1 MPLLRNFT
9 NLSWQDVLN
18 KLEAPQ
24 NPYST
29 TAAAEHDKS
38 KPIWSNSDL
47 DPTPPASRTWTWLH
61 YTSFWLAS
69 SFATGTWTTGS
80 AMIALGMPW
89 YAAWLAVV
97 VSHAIGAA
105 LLVAN
110 GRGPAAYHIGFP
122 VYARASFGM
131 WGSYFAIVSRC
142 VVAAIWYAVNAYY
155 GSNFVSI
162 CMRCIWPSWNDV
174 PNHLPSNAGTT
185 TQLLGALAIFWVLSM
200 PFVFIHPKN
209 LNWYFVAK
217 SCMVGPACFAV
228 LIWAVVLNGGSV
240 GPSSFQTSPRLA
252 DPSYYGW
259 LWMSAL
265 NSGFGGCSAL
275 IVAQADIARWARRPA
290 DQTWSQLVTYPVFS
304 ALPALF
310 GILVASATSSFWGR
324 EYWNLWDVLS
334 AALDYYAMSPA
345 SRGLVFLASFAFA
358 VAILGTNVAANSL
371 PFGSDIAGLLPR
383 WISIRRG
390 QVLCSLLVFPIV
402 PWKIISS
409 AKSLLTFLSGYS
421 ILMGPFAS
429 ICIVDYFFV
438 RNGNL
443 KIPDLYVG
451 GPESQYWYSR
461 GWNLRMVAAWI
472 LGVALPFPGFVA
484 SFGTTASVG
493 AGANPMWNMGYLL
506 SIFVSG
512 AVYYVLF
519 LVFPDPSIDK
529 SLSFEQLASLY
540 DGVIEGE
547 EAPGPGSVTA
557 DEVSRAEKG
566 SVKAEAS
573 GL

>member
-1 MPLLRNFT
+1 MCT
-9 NLSWQDVLN
+9 W
-18 KLEAPQ
+18 
-24 NPYST
+24 
-29 TAAAEHDKS
+29 AAVEHDKS
-38 KPIWSNSDL
+38 KPVWSNSDL
-47 DPTPPASRTWTWLH
+47 DPTKPAFRTWTWIH

-89 YAAWLAVV
+89 YAAWLALV
-97 VSHAIGAA
+97 VSHIIGAV

-142 VVAAIWYAVNAYY
+142 IVAAIWYAVNAYY

-162 CMRCIWPSWNDV
+162 CIRCIWPSWNDV
-174 PNHLPSNAGTT
+174 PNYLPRNAGTT
-185 TQLLGALAIFWVLSM
+185 TQLLGAMAIFWVLSM

-228 LIWAVVLNGGSV
+228 LIWAIVLNGGSV
-240 GPSSFQTSPRLA
+240 GPCFQTSPKLS
-252 DPSYYGW
+252 DPVYYGW

-275 IVAQADIARWARRPA
+275 IVAQADIARWARKRS
-290 DQTWSQLVTYPVFS
+290 DQTWSQLITYPVFS

-310 GILVASATSSFWGR
+310 GILVASATSNVWGKQ
-324 EYWNLWDVLS
+324 YWNLWDVLS
-334 AALDYYAMSPA
+334 AALDHYEMSPA
-345 SRGLVFLASFAFA
+345 SRGLVFLASFSFA
-358 VAILGTNVAANSL
+358 IAILGTNVAANSL

-383 WISIRRG
+383 WITIRRG

-409 AKSLLTFLSGYS
+409 AKSLLTFLPGYS

-438 RNGNL
+438 RRGNL
-443 KIPDLYVG
+443 NIPHLYIG
-451 GPESQYWYSR
+451 NADSQYWYTK
-461 GWNLRMVAAWI
+461 GWNIRMIVAWN
-472 LGVALPFPGFVA
+472 LGIVLPFPGFID
-484 SFGTTASVG
+484 SFCTTLIGDG
-493 AGANPMWNMGYLL
+493 ARHMWNLGYLL
-506 SIFVSG
+506 SIAVSG
-512 AVYYVLF
+512 VVYYALF
-519 LVFPDPSIDK
+519 LVFPDPHIDK
-529 SLSFEQLASLY
+529 LLAFEQQALQY
-540 DGVIEGE
+540 DGFIDGE
-547 EAPGPGSVTA
+547 AVQSQAGR
-557 DEVSRAEKG
+557 DNVSKVEKG
-566 SVKAEAS
+566 TLDPEVKNFR
-573 GL
+573 

>member
-1 MPLLRNFT
+1 MRSLSSFSG
-9 NLSWQDVLN
+9 LSWSEVVS

-24 NPYST
+24 NPYS
-29 TAAAEHDKS
+29 AAAPTELDKS

-47 DPTPPASRTWTWLH
+47 DPTPPSSRTWTWVH

-97 VSHAIGAA
+97 ISHVIGAV

-122 VYARASFGM
+122 VYARASFGL

-142 VVAAIWYAVNAYY
+142 IVAAI
-155 GSNFVSI
+155 
-162 CMRCIWPSWNDV
+162 C
-174 PNHLPSNAGTT
+174 NAGTT
-185 TQLLGALAIFWVLSM
+185 TQLLGAMAIFWVLSM

-240 GPSSFQTSPRLA
+240 GPSFQTAPKLA
-252 DPSYYGW
+252 DPTYYGW

-275 IVAQADIARWARRPA
+275 IVAQADIARWARRPS
-290 DQTWSQLVTYPVFS
+290 DQTWSQLITYPVFS

-310 GILVASATSSFWGR
+310 GILVASATSNFWGKQ
-324 EYWNLWDVLS
+324 YWNLWDVLS
-334 AALDYYAMSPA
+334 AALDYYDMSPA

-429 ICIVDYFFV
+429 ICIVDYFFI

-443 KIPDLYVG
+443 RVPDLYVG
-451 GPESQYWYSR
+451 DANSQYWYTK
-461 GWNLRMVAAWI
+461 GWNLRMAVAWI
-472 LGVALPFPGFVA
+472 LGVMLPFPGFVA
-484 SFGTTASVG
+484 SFGTTSVG
-493 AGANPMWNMGYLL
+493 DGANHMWNMGYLL
-506 SIFVSG
+506 SIVVSG

-519 LVFPDPSIDK
+519 WIFPDPSIDK
-529 SLSFEQLASLY
+529 SLAFEQLAAQY
-540 DGVIEGE
+540 DDGLIDGQAVGQDFLRN
-547 EAPGPGSVTA
+547 EASQ
-557 DEVSRAEKG
+557 AEKG
-566 SVKAEAS
+566 KIETDAKS
-573 GL
+573 L

>member
-1 MPLLRNFT
+1 MHLPSFAD
-9 NLSWQDVLN
+9 LSWQDVVS

-29 TAAAEHDKS
+29 SATVEHDKI
-38 KPIWSNSDL
+38 KTVWSNSDL
-47 DPTPPASRTWTWLH
+47 DPTKPAFRTWTWVH

-97 VSHAIGAA
+97 VSHIIGAV

-131 WGSYFAIVSRC
+131 WGSYFAIGSRC
-142 VVAAIWYAVNAYY
+142 IVAAIWYAVNAYY

-162 CMRCIWPSWNDV
+162 CIRCIWPSWNDV

-185 TQLLGALAIFWVLSM
+185 TQLLAAMAIFWVLSM
-200 PFVFIHPKN
+200 PFVFIHPRN

-228 LIWAVVLNGGSV
+228 MIWAVILNGGSV
-240 GPSSFQTSPRLA
+240 GPSFDTSPKLS
-252 DPSYYGW
+252 DPVYYGW
-259 LWMSAL
+259 LWISAL

-275 IVAQADIARWARRPA
+275 IVAQADIARWARKPS
-290 DQTWSQLVTYPVFS
+290 DQTWSQLITYPVFS

-310 GILVASATSSFWGR
+310 GILVASATSNFWGKQ
-324 EYWNLWDVLS
+324 YWNLWDVLS
-334 AALDYYAMSPA
+334 AALDYYEMSPA
-345 SRGLVFLASFAFA
+345 SRGLVFLASFSFA
-358 VAILGTNVAANSL
+358 IAILGTNVAANSL

-390 QVLCSLLVFPIV
+390 QILCSLLVFPIV

-429 ICIVDYFFV
+429 ICIVDYFFI
-438 RNGNL
+438 RGGNL
-443 KIPDLYVG
+443 IVPDLYLG
-451 GPESQYWYSR
+451 NAESQYWYTK
-461 GWNLRMVAAWI
+461 GWNLRMIVAWI
-472 LGVALPFPGFVA
+472 LGVVLPFPGFIA
-484 SFGTTASVG
+484 SFGTTSV
-493 AGANPMWNMGYLL
+493 ADAANRMWNLGYLL
-506 SIFVSG
+506 SLTVSG
-512 AVYYVLF
+512 VVYYVLF
-519 LVFPDPSIDK
+519 LMFPDPKIDN
-529 SLSFEQLASLY
+529 SLAFEQQASQY
-540 DGVIEGE
+540 DNPIEGDIE
-547 EAPGPGSVTA
+547 GIERGKDSAS
-557 DEVSRAEKG
+557 EAEKG
-566 SVKAEAS
+566 KVDTGVKS
-573 GL
+573 F